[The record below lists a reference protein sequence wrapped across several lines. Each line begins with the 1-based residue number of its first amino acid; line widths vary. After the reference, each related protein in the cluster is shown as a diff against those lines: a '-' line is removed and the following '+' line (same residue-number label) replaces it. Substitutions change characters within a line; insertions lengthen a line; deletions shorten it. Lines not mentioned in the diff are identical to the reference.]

1 MRYSQTEYE
10 GPSLHSERVIPWI
23 WLVGVGRG
31 KAMLPEP
38 FSNPYKLNPYFFYL
52 LYMVLM
58 MLYFKVVVN
67 LFYSNITI

>member
-1 MRYSQTEYE
+1 MRVQAYT
-10 GPSLHSERVIPWI
+10 PSLSFHEFG
-23 WLVGVGRG
+23 WLVGVGRA

-58 MLYFKVVVN
+58 MLYLKVVVN